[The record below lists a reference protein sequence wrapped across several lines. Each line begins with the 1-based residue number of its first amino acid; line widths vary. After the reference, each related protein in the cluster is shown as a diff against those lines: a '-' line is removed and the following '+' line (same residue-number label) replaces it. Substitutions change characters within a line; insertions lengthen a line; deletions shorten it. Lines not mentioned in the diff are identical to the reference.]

1 MKIANHLSRVLAATL
16 LGLGC
21 HTAALHAQNIMLH
34 LDAPQGID
42 AQTLAADIGTLKITF
57 SNSKDFFDTSLYA
70 ANTLDLGS
78 DYYNE
83 EGSSKDKYHKYYSRE
98 LTLNA
103 DDGNGNAWWGNT
115 NKIEF
120 KFDNLRRYVS
130 GRTDHPIYYR
140 IYSPHFSRIITGQ
153 IDPTDAEEVT
163 LHHTELV
170 QARRVT
176 FMPPVGR
183 DGNAVPAILAP
194 DLRIGTARYGF
205 SGASVNMHDL
215 TEPFAR
221 YAYKGDTLRY
231 LVAPNSDELALHADS
246 IVVTDTTTCVTT
258 DYRKAV
264 ECRFYI
270 TDSQGQLCPVTN
282 GELASVYYKPQP
294 GAKGKGNNH
303 GYGCYNLGGIFLNT
317 LTAPDGTHAAYVLP
331 GRHTFQLR
339 MPTVQTTDP
348 DFLMPY
354 NADLGYILGEV
365 TIPAST
371 EPVSLSIAQSKPLRV
386 TTTLADAAPYAD
398 HLQFSAH
405 TYVNPPYSWQENK
418 QMSVECK
425 EVSRQIKGNDLVVTT
440 LVEGSTTYLSLAL
453 NAQYGAQSDTIA
465 SVLSNQCSVYGLFG
479 TPRTELTQDDF
490 HFDGAKLPPF
500 SKLHP
505 VKFIVPCHLLQ
516 QGEKIYIHGQFGD
529 DWYSTRCSAFATHH
543 EGCAKS
549 LNPGTA
555 TPVPYDTL
563 TVILPEGNHEWYVC
577 KNFTPYDSANIH
589 TFTLANTDTL
599 TQTIYDREF
608 TMLRVSDFDSD
619 RIYVYTNNAPATH
632 LYKRYKVDG
641 SRHNQVHYAI
651 ERIPLHPGYN
661 DYTVSYRQIKIQKD
675 TLAGVDYGIETPRDY
690 YDDPQSPEYVPH
702 FNGYNAYNPD
712 SEWNNGLAA
721 YIKKTDTAT
730 LDSAIMVSSRNEVDL
745 VMGKDEGYRPYY
757 FVRIPPSTADTT
769 VTAYT
774 QPGVRT
780 KFTYKGESLRK
791 MKMAL
796 SRLDMFL
803 GTERTR
809 VVPGS
814 YFTRYSCLNLVPGH
828 YTMEGEFYNE
838 GSEEYFPF
846 AVTFTIEA
854 GHPTTIE
861 LCPDPTAVAAAPA
874 DSAPAKAAACYA
886 PDGRRIS
893 TPQSGLNIIK
903 MTDGSVRKVIV
914 K

>member
-1 MKIANHLSRVLAATL
+1 MKIANHLSRVLAAAL

-78 DYYNE
+78 DYYYE
-83 EGSSKDKYHKYYSRE
+83 GGSSKDKYHKYYSRE

-115 NKIEF
+115 NKFEF
-120 KFDNLRRYVS
+120 NFDNLRRRVS
-130 GRTDHPIYYR
+130 GRTGQPIYYR

-163 LHHTELV
+163 LHHTELT
-170 QARRVT
+170 QARRVA

-194 DLRIGTARYGF
+194 DLRIGTCNGF
-205 SGASVNMHDL
+205 RGYNPNMQDL

-231 LVAPNSDELALHADS
+231 LVVPNSSELALHADS

-331 GRHTFQLR
+331 GQQTFQLR

-371 EPVSLSIAQSKPLRV
+371 EPVNLSIAQSKPLRV

-440 LVEGSTTYLSLAL
+440 LVEGSTWPILVL
-453 NAQYGAQSDTIA
+453 NAQYGAQSDAIA

-516 QGEKIYIHGQFGD
+516 QGEKLYIDGQFGD

-589 TFTLANTDTL
+589 TFTLGATDTL

-608 TMLRVSDFDSD
+608 ALLRVNCLGTDS
-619 RIYVYTNNAPATH
+619 IYVYSNIPEYHRYRLSKLTKGR
-632 LYKRYKVDG
+632 LY
-641 SRHNQVHYAI
+641 YAD
-651 ERIPLHPGYN
+651 EEIPLNPGYN
-661 DYTVSYRQIKIQKD
+661 ERTITWREAKLQKD
-675 TLAGVDYGIETPRDY
+675 TLRGMSYWLEAPITYLDEDGSY
-690 YDDPQSPEYVPH
+690 YTSYTGFSRADNYLVLEKL
-702 FNGYNAYNPD
+702 
-712 SEWNNGLAA
+712 E
-721 YIKKTDTAT
+721 TAT
-730 LDSAIMVSSRNEVDL
+730 PDSAICISTGSKANLAVWSSGAYATARFITIN
-745 VMGKDEGYRPYY
+745 
-757 FVRIPPSTADTT
+757 PSEADTT
-769 VTAYT
+769 IAVYT
-774 QPGVRT
+774 QGYVRVN
-780 KFTYKGESLRK
+780 FSYKGGR
-791 MKMAL
+791 
-796 SRLDMFL
+796 
-803 GTERTR
+803 
-809 VVPGS
+809 VPGFERLNMC
-814 YFTRYSCLNLVPGH
+814 YGNEQTRIVPHSRFYYRSLMDLEPGH
-828 YTMEGEFYNE
+828 YTMSGIVAYEDDNTGEYVTT
-838 GSEEYFPF
+838 PF
-846 AVTFTIEA
+846 SIAFDIEA
-854 GHPTTIE
+854 NTPTTIE
-861 LCPDPTAVAAAPA
+861 LCPDPTAIAAATA
-874 DSAPAKAAACYA
+874 NSAPAKAAACYA

-893 TPQSGLNIIK
+893 TPQPGLNIIK
-903 MTDGSVRKVIV
+903 MTDGTVRKVIV

>member
-70 ANTLDLGS
+70 ANTLDFGS

-83 EGSSKDKYHKYYSRE
+83 GGSSKDKYHKYYSRE

-130 GRTDHPIYYR
+130 GRTDQPIYYR
-140 IYSPHFSRIITGQ
+140 IYSPHFNRIITGQ

-170 QARRVT
+170 QARRVA

-194 DLRIGTARYGF
+194 DLRIGTCNGF
-205 SGASVNMHDL
+205 RGYNPNMQDL

-221 YAYKGDTLRY
+221 YVYKGDTLRY
-231 LVAPNSDELALHADS
+231 LVAPDSPELALHADS
-246 IVVTDTTTCVTT
+246 IVVADTTTCVTT

-317 LTAPDGTHAAYVLP
+317 LTAPDGTHAAYALP
-331 GRHTFQLR
+331 GRQTFQLR

-405 TYVNPPYSWQENK
+405 TYVSPPYSWAENEK
-418 QMSVECK
+418 MTVLCK

-440 LVEGSTTYLSLAL
+440 LVEGSTYPYLAL

-465 SVLSNQCSVYGLFG
+465 SVLSKQCCLYSYPGD
-479 TPRTELTQDDF
+479 PRTEFSLTYNNFYDGDF
-490 HFDGAKLPPF
+490 NTLPAF
-500 SKLHP
+500 SQLHP
-505 VKFIVPCHLLQ
+505 VKFVVPCHQFQTGRMLNLF
-516 QGEKIYIHGQFGD
+516 GKYGQAD
-529 DWYSTRCSAFATHH
+529 RVAELAEHH
-543 EGCAKS
+543 DGCAKQLHYAS
-549 LNPGTA
+549 ADPI
-555 TPVPYDTL
+555 PYDTI
-563 TVILPEGNHEWYVC
+563 TIMLPEG
-577 KNFTPYDSANIH
+577 KYDWVMQKDADEANDAPH
-589 TFTLANTDTL
+589 HSFTLGATDTL
-599 TQTIYDREF
+599 VQRLQPTDF
-608 TMLRVSDFDSD
+608 ALLRVNCLGVDS
-619 RIYVYTNNAPATH
+619 IYVYN
-632 LYKRYKVDG
+632 KVPEYQWYSLSKLTKG
-641 SRHNQVHYAI
+641 RMYYVREA
-651 ERIPLHPGYN
+651 IPLSPGYN
-661 DYTVSYRQIKIQKD
+661 ERTITWREAKLQKD
-675 TLAGVDYGIETPRDY
+675 TLYSLSYWLE
-690 YDDPQSPEYVPH
+690 DPVIWLDEDFSFYTSYTIFSRP
-702 FNGYNAYNPD
+702 
-712 SEWNNGLAA
+712 NNYLRLE
-721 YIKKTDTAT
+721 KLETAT
-730 LDSAIMVSSRNEVDL
+730 PDSAICISTGSKANLAVWSGGTFAPARFFTIS
-745 VMGKDEGYRPYY
+745 
-757 FVRIPPSTADTT
+757 PSEADTT
-769 VTAYT
+769 VTVYT
-774 QPGVRT
+774 QKTVRVN
-780 KFTYKGESLRK
+780 FSYKGGR
-791 MKMAL
+791 
-796 SRLDMFL
+796 
-803 GTERTR
+803 
-809 VVPGS
+809 VPG
-814 YFTRYSCLNLVPGH
+814 FERLNMCYGNEQTHIVPNSNFYRRSRMDLEPGH
-828 YTMEGEFYNE
+828 YTMSGVVAYEDDATGEYVTT
-838 GSEEYFPF
+838 PF
-846 AVTFTIEA
+846 SIAFDIEA
-854 GHPTTIE
+854 NTPTTIE
-861 LCPDPTAVAAAPA
+861 LCPDPTAIAAATA

-893 TPQSGLNIIK
+893 TPQPGLNIIK

>member
-1 MKIANHLSRVLAATL
+1 MKIANHLSRVLAAAL

-42 AQTLAADIGTLKITF
+42 AQALAADIGTLKITF

-70 ANTLDLGS
+70 ANTLDLR
-78 DYYNE
+78 DNYYYYDR
-83 EGSSKDKYHKYYSRE
+83 KDNYHKYYSRE

-103 DDGNGNAWWGNT
+103 DDGSGNAWWGNQ
-115 NKIEF
+115 NKTWL
-120 KFDNLRRYVS
+120 KFETVRRQVS
-130 GRTDHPIYYR
+130 VRVGDPIYYR

-194 DLRIGTARYGF
+194 DLRIGTCNGF
-205 SGASVNMHDL
+205 RGYNPNMQDL

-231 LVAPNSDELALHADS
+231 LVVPNSSELALHADS
-246 IVVTDTTTCVTT
+246 IVVAGTTTCVTT

-270 TDSQGQLCPVTN
+270 TNSQGQLCPVTN
-282 GELASVYYKPQP
+282 GQLASVYYKPQP

-331 GRHTFQLR
+331 GQQTFQLR

-516 QGEKIYIHGQFGD
+516 QGEKLYIHGQFGD

-589 TFTLANTDTL
+589 TFTLGATDTL

-608 TMLRVSDFDSD
+608 ALLRVNCLGTDS
-619 RIYVYTNNAPATH
+619 IYVYNNVLEYHRYRLSKFTKGR
-632 LYKRYKVDG
+632 LY
-641 SRHNQVHYAI
+641 YAD
-651 ERIPLHPGYN
+651 EEIPLSPGYN
-661 DYTVSYRQIKIQKD
+661 ERIITWREAKLQKD
-675 TLAGVDYGIETPRDY
+675 TLYSLSYWLEAPITYVDEDGSY
-690 YDDPQSPEYVPH
+690 YTSYH
-702 FNGYNAYNPD
+702 YFSRPD
-712 SEWNNGLAA
+712 NYFWLEKLE
-721 YIKKTDTAT
+721 TAT
-730 LDSAIMVSSRNEVDL
+730 PDSAICISTGSKANLAVCTGRMFDPARFFTIS
-745 VMGKDEGYRPYY
+745 
-757 FVRIPPSTADTT
+757 PSEADTT
-769 VTAYT
+769 VTVYT
-774 QPGVRT
+774 QKTVRVN
-780 KFTYKGESLRK
+780 FSYKGGR
-791 MKMAL
+791 
-796 SRLDMFL
+796 
-803 GTERTR
+803 
-809 VVPGS
+809 VPG
-814 YFTRYSCLNLVPGH
+814 FERLNMCYGNEQTHIVPNPNFYRRSRMDLEPGH
-828 YTMEGEFYNE
+828 YTMSGVVSYEDDATGEYVLT
-838 GSEEYFPF
+838 PF
-846 AVTFTIEA
+846 SITFDIEA
-854 GHPTTIE
+854 NTPTTIE

-874 DSAPAKAAACYA
+874 NSAPAKAAACYA

-893 TPQSGLNIIK
+893 TPQPGLNIIK
-903 MTDGSVRKVIV
+903 MTDGTVRKVIV

>member
-16 LGLGC
+16 FGLGC

-83 EGSSKDKYHKYYSRE
+83 GGSSKDKYHKYYSRE

-130 GRTDHPIYYR
+130 VGTGQPIYYR

-170 QARRVT
+170 QARRVA

-194 DLRIGTARYGF
+194 DLRTGACRNSS
-205 SGASVNMHDL
+205 SGRVNMQDL

-231 LVAPNSDELALHADS
+231 LVVPNSSELALHADS
-246 IVVTDTTTCVTT
+246 IVVADTTTCVTT

-282 GELASVYYKPQP
+282 GQLASVYYKPQP

-331 GRHTFQLR
+331 GQQTFQLR

-516 QGEKIYIHGQFGD
+516 QGEKLYIHGQFGD

-589 TFTLANTDTL
+589 TFTLGATDTL

-608 TMLRVSDFDSD
+608 ALLRVNCLGTDS
-619 RIYVYTNNAPATH
+619 IYVYNNVLEYHRYRLSKFTKGR
-632 LYKRYKVDG
+632 LY
-641 SRHNQVHYAI
+641 YAD
-651 ERIPLHPGYN
+651 EEIPLSPGYN
-661 DYTVSYRQIKIQKD
+661 ERIITWREAKLQKD
-675 TLAGVDYGIETPRDY
+675 TLYSLSYWLEAPITYVDEDGSY
-690 YDDPQSPEYVPH
+690 YTSYH
-702 FNGYNAYNPD
+702 YFSRPD
-712 SEWNNGLAA
+712 NYFWLEKLE
-721 YIKKTDTAT
+721 TAT
-730 LDSAIMVSSRNEVDL
+730 PDSAICISTGSKANLAVCTGRMFDPARFFTIS
-745 VMGKDEGYRPYY
+745 
-757 FVRIPPSTADTT
+757 PSEADTT
-769 VTAYT
+769 VTVYAQKT
-774 QPGVRT
+774 VRVN
-780 KFTYKGESLRK
+780 FSYKGGR
-791 MKMAL
+791 
-796 SRLDMFL
+796 
-803 GTERTR
+803 
-809 VVPGS
+809 VPG
-814 YFTRYSCLNLVPGH
+814 FERLNMCYGNEQTHIVPNSNFYRRSRMDLEPGH
-828 YTMEGEFYNE
+828 YTMSGVVAYEDDNTGEYVCT
-838 GSEEYFPF
+838 PF
-846 AVTFTIEA
+846 SIAFDIEA
-854 GHPTTIE
+854 NTPTTIE
-861 LCPDPTAVAAAPA
+861 LCPDLTAVAAAPA
-874 DSAPAKAAACYA
+874 NSAPAKAAACYA

-893 TPQSGLNIIK
+893 TPQPGLNIIK
-903 MTDGSVRKVIV
+903 MTDGTVRKVIV

>member
-70 ANTLDLGS
+70 ANTLDFGS

-83 EGSSKDKYHKYYSRE
+83 GGSSKDKYHKYYSRE

-130 GRTDHPIYYR
+130 GRTDQPIYYR

-163 LHHTELV
+163 LHHTELT
-170 QARRVT
+170 QARRVA
-176 FMPPVGR
+176 FMPPAGR

-194 DLRIGTARYGF
+194 DLRIGTCNGF
-205 SGASVNMHDL
+205 RGYNPNMQDL

-221 YAYKGDTLRY
+221 YVYKGDTLRY
-231 LVAPNSDELALHADS
+231 LVAPDSPELALHADS

-282 GELASVYYKPQP
+282 GQLASVYYKPQP

-331 GRHTFQLR
+331 GRQTFQLR

-398 HLQFSAH
+398 HLQFSAY

-440 LVEGSTTYLSLAL
+440 LVEGSTYPYLAL

-465 SVLSNQCSVYGLFG
+465 SVLSKQCCLYSYPGD
-479 TPRTELTQDDF
+479 PRTEFSLTYKNF
-490 HFDGAKLPPF
+490 YDGNFNTLPAF
-500 SKLHP
+500 SQLHP
-505 VKFIVPCHLLQ
+505 VKFVVPCHQFQTGRMLNLF
-516 QGEKIYIHGQFGD
+516 GKYGQAD
-529 DWYSTRCSAFATHH
+529 RVAELAEHH
-543 EGCAKS
+543 DGCAKQLHYAS
-549 LNPGTA
+549 ADPIPYDTITIMLPEGKYDWVMQKDADEANDAPHHSFTLGATDTLVQRLQPTDFALLRVNCLGTDSIYVYNNVLEYHRYRLSKLTKGRMYYADEAIPLNPG
-555 TPVPYDTL
+555 YN
-563 TVILPEGNHEWYVC
+563 ER
-577 KNFTPYDSANIH
+577 
-589 TFTLANTDTL
+589 
-599 TQTIYDREF
+599 TITWREAK
-608 TMLRVSDFDSD
+608 L
-619 RIYVYTNNAPATH
+619 
-632 LYKRYKVDG
+632 
-641 SRHNQVHYAI
+641 
-651 ERIPLHPGYN
+651 
-661 DYTVSYRQIKIQKD
+661 QKD
-675 TLAGVDYGIETPRDY
+675 TLYSLSYWLEAPVIWVDEDGSY
-690 YDDPQSPEYVPH
+690 YTSYASFSRP
-702 FNGYNAYNPD
+702 
-712 SEWNNGLAA
+712 NNYLMLE
-721 YIKKTDTAT
+721 KLQTAT
-730 LDSAIMVSSRNEVDL
+730 PDSAICISTGSKANLAVWPIRTFDPARFITIN
-745 VMGKDEGYRPYY
+745 
-757 FVRIPPSTADTT
+757 PSEADTT
-769 VTAYT
+769 VTVYT
-774 QPGVRT
+774 QKTVRVN
-780 KFTYKGESLRK
+780 FSYKGGR
-791 MKMAL
+791 
-796 SRLDMFL
+796 
-803 GTERTR
+803 
-809 VVPGS
+809 VPG
-814 YFTRYSCLNLVPGH
+814 FERLNMCYGNEQTHIVPNSNFYRRSRMDLEPGH
-828 YTMEGEFYNE
+828 YTMSGIVAYEDDNTGEYVCT
-838 GSEEYFPF
+838 PF
-846 AVTFTIEA
+846 SIAFDIEA
-854 GHPTTIE
+854 NTPTTIE
-861 LCPDPTAVAAAPA
+861 LCPDPTAIAAAPA

-893 TPQSGLNIIK
+893 TPQPGLNIIK
-903 MTDGSVRKVIV
+903 MTDGTVRKVIV

>member
-1 MKIANHLSRVLAATL
+1 MKLTNHLRRVLAAAL

-78 DYYNE
+78 NYYYDRN
-83 EGSSKDKYHKYYSRE
+83 SSKDKYHKYYSRE
-98 LTLNA
+98 LTLNV
-103 DDGNGNAWWGNT
+103 DDGNGNAWWGNQ
-115 NKIEF
+115 NKAWLSLKEVRF
-120 KFDNLRRYVS
+120 LVS
-130 GRTDHPIYYR
+130 GRTGQPIYYR
-140 IYSPHFSRIITGQ
+140 IYSPHFNRIITGQ

-231 LVAPNSDELALHADS
+231 LVAPNSSELALHADS

-264 ECRFYI
+264 ECHFYI

-282 GELASVYYKPQP
+282 GQLASVYYKLQP
-294 GAKGKGNNH
+294 GFKSDTGFR
-303 GYGCYNLGGIFLNT
+303 GYGDYNFGGNIFEP
-317 LTAPDGTHAAYVLP
+317 TAPDGTHAAYALP
-331 GRHTFQLR
+331 GRQTFQLR

-348 DFLMPY
+348 EFLMPY
-354 NADLGYILGEV
+354 NADGGYILGEV

-371 EPVSLSIAQSKPLRV
+371 EPVSLSIAKSKPLRV

-405 TYVNPPYSWQENK
+405 TYVNPPYSWAENER
-418 QMSVECK
+418 MSVECK
-425 EVSRQIKGNDLVVTT
+425 EVSRQVKGNDLVVTT

-516 QGEKIYIHGQFGD
+516 QGEKLYIHGQFGD

-549 LNPGTA
+549 LKLGTA
-555 TPVPYDTL
+555 TPMPYDTL

-577 KNFTPYDSANIH
+577 KEKEGTRPDSAYLH

-608 TMLRVSDFDSD
+608 ALLRVSCLGADS
-619 RIYVYTNNAPATH
+619 IYVYNKVPAWHRYRLSKLTKGR
-632 LYKRYKVDG
+632 LY
-641 SRHNQVHYAI
+641 YAD
-651 ERIPLHPGYN
+651 EEIPLSPGYN
-661 DYTVSYRQIKIQKD
+661 ERTITWREAKLQKD
-675 TLAGVDYGIETPRDY
+675 TLYGLSYWLEAPITYVDEDGSY
-690 YDDPQSPEYVPH
+690 YMSYH
-702 FNGYNAYNPD
+702 YFSRPD
-712 SEWNNGLAA
+712 NYFWLEKLE
-721 YIKKTDTAT
+721 TAT
-730 LDSAIMVSSRNEVDL
+730 PDSAICISTGSKANLAVCTGRMFDPARFFTIN
-745 VMGKDEGYRPYY
+745 
-757 FVRIPPSTADTT
+757 PSEADTT
-769 VTAYT
+769 VTVYT
-774 QPGVRT
+774 QKTVRVNFGC
-780 KFTYKGESLRK
+780 KN
-791 MKMAL
+791 
-796 SRLDMFL
+796 RLVQAF
-803 GTERTR
+803 ERLNMCYGNEQTHI
-809 VVPGS
+809 VPNS
-814 YFTRYSCLNLVPGH
+814 NFYRRNRMDLEPGH
-828 YTMEGEFYNE
+828 YTMSGVVAYEDDATGEYVFT
-838 GSEEYFPF
+838 PF
-846 AVTFTIEA
+846 SIAFDIEA
-854 GHPTTIE
+854 GHSAFIE

-874 DSAPAKAAACYA
+874 NSAPAKAAACYA

-893 TPQSGLNIIK
+893 TPQPGLNIIK
-903 MTDGSVRKVIV
+903 MTDGTVRKVIV

>member
-1 MKIANHLSRVLAATL
+1 MKITNHLSRVLAAAL
-16 LGLGC
+16 FGLGC
-21 HTAALHAQNIMLH
+21 HTAALHAQNIMLR

-57 SNSKDFFDTSLYA
+57 SNSSDFFDTSLYA
-70 ANTLDLGS
+70 ANTLDFGS
-78 DYYNE
+78 DYYND
-83 EGSSKDKYHKYYSRE
+83 GNSSTDRVHKYYSRE

-103 DDGNGNAWWGNT
+103 DDGSGSAWWGNQ
-115 NKIEF
+115 NKAWLSLKEV
-120 KFDNLRRYVS
+120 RRRVS
-130 GRTDHPIYYR
+130 GRTGQPIYYR

-153 IDPTDAEEVT
+153 IDPTDAEDVT
-163 LHHTELV
+163 LHHTELT
-170 QARRVT
+170 QARRVA

-194 DLRIGTARYGF
+194 DLRTGTCNGF
-205 SGASVNMHDL
+205 RAYDPNMQDL

-221 YAYKGDTLRY
+221 YANKGDTLRY
-231 LVAPNSDELALHADS
+231 LVAPDSPELALHADS
-246 IVVTDTTTCVTT
+246 IVVADTTTCVTT

-294 GAKGKGNNH
+294 GAKGKGNYH
-303 GYGCYNLGGIFLNT
+303 GYGCYNLGGICLNT
-317 LTAPDGTHAAYVLP
+317 LTAPDGTHAAYALP
-331 GRHTFQLR
+331 GRQTFQLR
-339 MPTVQTTDP
+339 LPTVQTTDP

-418 QMSVECK
+418 QMYVACK

-440 LVEGSTTYLSLAL
+440 LVEGSTWPYLAL

-465 SVLSNQCSVYGLFG
+465 SVLSNQCSVYSYPGD
-479 TPRTELTQDDF
+479 PRTEFSLTQDNF

-516 QGEKIYIHGQFGD
+516 QGEKLYIHGQFGD
-529 DWYSTRCSAFATHH
+529 DWYSTRCSTFATHH

-549 LNPGTA
+549 LQPGTA
-555 TPVPYDTL
+555 TPVPHDTL
-563 TVILPEGNHEWYVC
+563 TVILPEGNHEWYVS
-577 KNFTPYDSANIH
+577 KEGAVGDSANIH
-589 TFTLANTDTL
+589 TFTLGATDTL

-608 TMLRVSDFDSD
+608 ALLRVSCLGVDS
-619 RIYVYTNNAPATH
+619 IYVYNNVPKYHRYRLSKLTKGRLYYADEEIH
-632 LYKRYKVDG
+632 L
-641 SRHNQVHYAI
+641 S
-651 ERIPLHPGYN
+651 PGYN
-661 DYTVSYRQIKIQKD
+661 ERTITWREAKLQKD
-675 TLAGVDYGIETPRDY
+675 TLRGMSYWLEAPITYLDEDGSY
-690 YDDPQSPEYVPH
+690 YTSYTGFSRP
-702 FNGYNAYNPD
+702 
-712 SEWNNGLAA
+712 NNYLVLE
-721 YIKKTDTAT
+721 KLETAT
-730 LDSAIMVSSRNEVDL
+730 PDSAICISTGSKANLAVWSSGAYATARFITIN
-745 VMGKDEGYRPYY
+745 
-757 FVRIPPSTADTT
+757 PSEADTT
-769 VTAYT
+769 IAVYT
-774 QPGVRT
+774 QGYVRVN
-780 KFTYKGESLRK
+780 FSYKGGR
-791 MKMAL
+791 
-796 SRLDMFL
+796 
-803 GTERTR
+803 
-809 VVPGS
+809 VPGFERLNMC
-814 YFTRYSCLNLVPGH
+814 YGNEQTRIVPHSRFYYRSLMDLEPGH
-828 YTMEGEFYNE
+828 YTMSGIVAYEDDATGEYVLT
-838 GSEEYFPF
+838 PF
-846 AVTFTIEA
+846 SIAFDVEA
-854 GHPTTIE
+854 GGIRTIE
-861 LCPDPTAVAAAPA
+861 LCPDPTAIAATTA

-893 TPQSGLNIIK
+893 TPQPGLNIIK

>member
-16 LGLGC
+16 FGLGC

-83 EGSSKDKYHKYYSRE
+83 GGSSKDKYHKYYSRE

-130 GRTDHPIYYR
+130 GRTDQPIYYR

-170 QARRVT
+170 QARRVA
-176 FMPPVGR
+176 FMPPVDR

-194 DLRIGTARYGF
+194 DLRIGTCNGF
-205 SGASVNMHDL
+205 RGYNPNMQDL

-231 LVAPNSDELALHADS
+231 LVVPNSSELALHADS
-246 IVVTDTTTCVTT
+246 IVVADTTTCVTT

-282 GELASVYYKPQP
+282 GQLASVYYKPQP

-331 GRHTFQLR
+331 GQQTFQLR

-398 HLQFSAH
+398 HLQFSAY

-440 LVEGSTTYLSLAL
+440 LVEGSTYPYLAL

-465 SVLSNQCSVYGLFG
+465 SVLSTYCSLYSDPFD
-479 TPRTELTQDDF
+479 PRTEFSLTLKNF
-490 HFDGAKLPPF
+490 HLPPF

-516 QGEKIYIHGQFGD
+516 QGEKLYIHGQLSVAE
-529 DWYSTRCSAFATHH
+529 DWRCSTFATHH

-549 LNPGTA
+549 LNPGTT
-555 TPVPYDTL
+555 TPVPHDTL

-577 KNFTPYDSANIH
+577 KEGAKFDSANIH
-589 TFTLANTDTL
+589 TFTLGITDTL

-608 TMLRVSDFDSD
+608 ALLRVNDFDSD
-619 RIYVYTNNAPATH
+619 SIYVYTNNIPATK
-632 LYKRYKVDG
+632 LYKRYIVDG
-641 SRHNQVHYAI
+641 SRHNQVHYAL
-651 ERIPLHPGYN
+651 EEIPLHPGYN

-675 TLAGVDYGIETPRDY
+675 TLARVNYGVETPVY
-690 YDDPQSPEYVPH
+690 YDDPH
-702 FNGYNAYNPD
+702 YNNYTAYR
-712 SEWNNGLAA
+712 
-721 YIKKTDTAT
+721 KTGSVYNIRKDEIAT
-730 LDSAIMVSSRNEVDL
+730 LDSAIMVSSRSEVDL
-745 VMGKDEGYRPYY
+745 VTFMSVTSGSIWIPRY
-757 FVRIPPSTADTT
+757 FAHIAPSAADTT

-774 QPGVRT
+774 HPVVPT
-780 KFTYKGESLRK
+780 EFTYKGSLPGEIGK
-791 MKMAL
+791 L
-796 SRLDMFL
+796 SKLDMFL
-803 GTERTR
+803 GPERMR
-809 VVPGS
+809 VVPFRHFSG
-814 YFTRYSCLNLVPGH
+814 RLDLVPGH

-838 GSEEYFPF
+838 DSEAYFPF

-854 GHPTTIE
+854 NKPTTIE
-861 LCPDPTAVAAAPA
+861 LCPDPTAIAAATA

-893 TPQSGLNIIK
+893 TPQPGLNIIK

>member
-16 LGLGC
+16 FGLGC

-42 AQTLAADIGTLKITF
+42 AQTLAADIGTLQITF

-78 DYYNE
+78 NYYYDRN
-83 EGSSKDKYHKYYSRE
+83 SSKDKYHKYYSRE

-103 DDGNGNAWWGNT
+103 DDGNGNAWWGNQ
-115 NKIEF
+115 NKAWLSLKEVRF
-120 KFDNLRRYVS
+120 LVS
-130 GRTDHPIYYR
+130 GRTGQPIYYR

-163 LHHTELV
+163 LHHTELA
-170 QARRVT
+170 QARRVA

-231 LVAPNSDELALHADS
+231 LVAPNSSELALHADS

-282 GELASVYYKPQP
+282 GQLASVYYKLQP
-294 GAKGKGNNH
+294 GFKSDTGFR
-303 GYGCYNLGGIFLNT
+303 GYGDYNFGGNIFEP
-317 LTAPDGTHAAYVLP
+317 TAPDGTHAAYALP
-331 GRHTFQLR
+331 GRQTFQLR

-440 LVEGSTTYLSLAL
+440 LVEGSTYPYLAL

-465 SVLSNQCSVYGLFG
+465 SVLSKQCCLYSYPGD
-479 TPRTELTQDDF
+479 PRTEFSLT
-490 HFDGAKLPPF
+490 
-500 SKLHP
+500 
-505 VKFIVPCHLLQ
+505 
-516 QGEKIYIHGQFGD
+516 Y
-529 DWYSTRCSAFATHH
+529 
-543 EGCAKS
+543 
-549 LNPGTA
+549 N
-555 TPVPYDTL
+555 
-563 TVILPEGNHEWYVC
+563 
-577 KNFTPYDSANIH
+577 NF
-589 TFTLANTDTL
+589 
-599 TQTIYDREF
+599 
-608 TMLRVSDFDSD
+608 
-619 RIYVYTNNAPATH
+619 
-632 LYKRYKVDG
+632 
-641 SRHNQVHYAI
+641 
-651 ERIPLHPGYN
+651 
-661 DYTVSYRQIKIQKD
+661 
-675 TLAGVDYGIETPRDY
+675 
-690 YDDPQSPEYVPH
+690 
-702 FNGYNAYNPD
+702 
-712 SEWNNGLAA
+712 
-721 YIKKTDTAT
+721 
-730 LDSAIMVSSRNEVDL
+730 
-745 VMGKDEGYRPYY
+745 
-757 FVRIPPSTADTT
+757 
-769 VTAYT
+769 
-774 QPGVRT
+774 
-780 KFTYKGESLRK
+780 
-791 MKMAL
+791 
-796 SRLDMFL
+796 
-803 GTERTR
+803 
-809 VVPGS
+809 
-814 YFTRYSCLNLVPGH
+814 
-828 YTMEGEFYNE
+828 
-838 GSEEYFPF
+838 
-846 AVTFTIEA
+846 
-854 GHPTTIE
+854 
-861 LCPDPTAVAAAPA
+861 
-874 DSAPAKAAACYA
+874 
-886 PDGRRIS
+886 
-893 TPQSGLNIIK
+893 
-903 MTDGSVRKVIV
+903 
-914 K
+914 

>member
-1 MKIANHLSRVLAATL
+1 MKIANHLSRVLAAAL

-70 ANTLDLGS
+70 ANTLDLR
-78 DYYNE
+78 DNYYYYDR
-83 EGSSKDKYHKYYSRE
+83 KDNYHKYYSRE
-98 LTLNA
+98 FTLNA
-103 DDGNGNAWWGNT
+103 DDGSGNAWWGNQ
-115 NKIEF
+115 NKTWL
-120 KFDNLRRYVS
+120 KFETVRRQVS
-130 GRTDHPIYYR
+130 GRAGQPIYYR
-140 IYSPHFSRIITGQ
+140 IYSPHFNRIITGQ

-194 DLRIGTARYGF
+194 DLRTGAYFNGTTTR
-205 SGASVNMHDL
+205 VNMHDL

-231 LVAPNSDELALHADS
+231 LVAPNSNELALHADS

-282 GELASVYYKPQP
+282 GQLASVYYKLQP
-294 GAKGKGNNH
+294 GAKRGR
-303 GYGCYNLGGIFLNT
+303 GYCGYNFGSNIFEP
-317 LTAPDGTHAAYVLP
+317 TAPDGTHAAYALP
-331 GRHTFQLR
+331 GRQTFQLR

-354 NADLGYILGEV
+354 NADGGYILGEV

-371 EPVSLSIAQSKPLRV
+371 EPVSLSIAKSKPLRV

-405 TYVNPPYSWQENK
+405 TYVNPPYSWAENK
-418 QMSVECK
+418 KMTVLCK

-440 LVEGSTTYLSLAL
+440 LVEGSTWPILAL

-465 SVLSNQCSVYGLFG
+465 SVLSTYCSLYSDPFD
-479 TPRTELTQDDF
+479 PRTEFSLTLKNF
-490 HFDGAKLPPF
+490 HLPPF

-516 QGEKIYIHGQFGD
+516 QGEELYIHGQLSGAE
-529 DWYSTRCSAFATHH
+529 DWRCSTFATHH
-543 EGCAKS
+543 AGCAKS
-549 LNPGTA
+549 LNPGTT

-563 TVILPEGNHEWYVC
+563 TVILPEGNHEWCVG
-577 KNFTPYDSANIH
+577 KKGEKLDSAHLH
-589 TFTLANTDTL
+589 TFTLGATDTL

-608 TMLRVSDFDSD
+608 ALLRVNCLGVDS
-619 RIYVYTNNAPATH
+619 IYVYNNVPKYHRYRQSKLTKGR
-632 LYKRYKVDG
+632 LY
-641 SRHNQVHYAI
+641 YAD
-651 ERIPLHPGYN
+651 EEIPLSPGYN
-661 DYTVSYRQIKIQKD
+661 ERTITWREAKLQKD
-675 TLAGVDYGIETPRDY
+675 TLRGMSYWLEAPITYLDEDGSY
-690 YDDPQSPEYVPH
+690 YTSYTGFSRP
-702 FNGYNAYNPD
+702 
-712 SEWNNGLAA
+712 NNYLVLE
-721 YIKKTDTAT
+721 KLETAT
-730 LDSAIMVSSRNEVDL
+730 PDSAICISTGSKANLAVWSSGAYATARFITIN
-745 VMGKDEGYRPYY
+745 
-757 FVRIPPSTADTT
+757 PSEADTT
-769 VTAYT
+769 IAVYT
-774 QPGVRT
+774 QGYVRVN
-780 KFTYKGESLRK
+780 FSYKGGR
-791 MKMAL
+791 
-796 SRLDMFL
+796 
-803 GTERTR
+803 
-809 VVPGS
+809 VPGFERLNMC
-814 YFTRYSCLNLVPGH
+814 YGNEQTRIVPHSRFYYRSLMDLEPGH
-828 YTMEGEFYNE
+828 YTMSGIVAYEDDATGEYVLT
-838 GSEEYFPF
+838 PF
-846 AVTFTIEA
+846 SIAFDVEA
-854 GHPTTIE
+854 NHPTTIE
-861 LCPDPTAVAAAPA
+861 LCPDPTAIAAAPA
-874 DSAPAKAAACYA
+874 NSAPAKAAACYA

-893 TPQSGLNIIK
+893 TPQPGLNIIK
-903 MTDGSVRKVIV
+903 MTDGTVRKVIV

>member
-70 ANTLDLGS
+70 ANTLDFGS

-83 EGSSKDKYHKYYSRE
+83 GGSSKDKYHKYYSRE

-130 GRTDHPIYYR
+130 GRTDQPIYYR
-140 IYSPHFSRIITGQ
+140 IYSPHFNRIITGQ

-170 QARRVT
+170 QARRVA

-194 DLRIGTARYGF
+194 DLRIGTCNGF
-205 SGASVNMHDL
+205 RGYNPNMQDL

-231 LVAPNSDELALHADS
+231 LVVPNSSELALHADS
-246 IVVTDTTTCVTT
+246 IVVADTTTCVTT

-331 GRHTFQLR
+331 GRQTFQLR

-405 TYVNPPYSWQENK
+405 TYVNPPYSWAENK
-418 QMSVECK
+418 KMTVLCK

-516 QGEKIYIHGQFGD
+516 QGEKLYIHGQFGD

-589 TFTLANTDTL
+589 TFTLGATDTL

-608 TMLRVSDFDSD
+608 ALLRVNCLGTDS
-619 RIYVYTNNAPATH
+619 IYVYNNVLEYHRYRLSKFTKGR
-632 LYKRYKVDG
+632 LY
-641 SRHNQVHYAI
+641 YAD
-651 ERIPLHPGYN
+651 EEIPLSPGYN
-661 DYTVSYRQIKIQKD
+661 ERIITWREAKLQKD
-675 TLAGVDYGIETPRDY
+675 TLYSLSYWLEAPITYVDEDGSY
-690 YDDPQSPEYVPH
+690 YTSYH
-702 FNGYNAYNPD
+702 YFSRPD
-712 SEWNNGLAA
+712 NYFWLEKLE
-721 YIKKTDTAT
+721 TAT
-730 LDSAIMVSSRNEVDL
+730 PDSAICISTGSKANLAVCTGRMFDPARFFTIS
-745 VMGKDEGYRPYY
+745 
-757 FVRIPPSTADTT
+757 PSEADTT
-769 VTAYT
+769 VTVYT
-774 QPGVRT
+774 QKTVRVN
-780 KFTYKGESLRK
+780 FSYKGGR
-791 MKMAL
+791 
-796 SRLDMFL
+796 
-803 GTERTR
+803 
-809 VVPGS
+809 VPG
-814 YFTRYSCLNLVPGH
+814 FERLNMCYGNEQTHIVPNSNFYRRSRMDLEPGH
-828 YTMEGEFYNE
+828 YTMSGVVAYEDDATGEYVLT
-838 GSEEYFPF
+838 PF
-846 AVTFTIEA
+846 SIAFDIEA
-854 GHPTTIE
+854 NTPTTIE
-861 LCPDPTAVAAAPA
+861 LCPDPTAIAAATA

-886 PDGRRIS
+886 PDGRRIN
-893 TPQSGLNIIK
+893 TPQPGLNIIK
-903 MTDGSVRKVIV
+903 MTDGTVRKVIV

>member
-16 LGLGC
+16 FGLGC

-42 AQTLAADIGTLKITF
+42 AQTLAADIGTLQITF

-78 DYYNE
+78 NYYYDRN
-83 EGSSKDKYHKYYSRE
+83 SSKDKYHKYYSRE

-103 DDGNGNAWWGNT
+103 DDGNGNAWWGNQ
-115 NKIEF
+115 NKAWLSLKEVRF
-120 KFDNLRRYVS
+120 LVS
-130 GRTDHPIYYR
+130 GRTGQPIYYR

-163 LHHTELV
+163 LHHTELA
-170 QARRVT
+170 QARRVA

-231 LVAPNSDELALHADS
+231 LVAPNSSELALHADS

-282 GELASVYYKPQP
+282 GQLASVYYKLQP
-294 GAKGKGNNH
+294 GFKSDTGFR
-303 GYGCYNLGGIFLNT
+303 GYGDYNFGGNIFEP
-317 LTAPDGTHAAYVLP
+317 TAPDGTHAAYALP
-331 GRHTFQLR
+331 GRQTFQLR

-354 NADLGYILGEV
+354 NAALGYILGEV

-440 LVEGSTTYLSLAL
+440 LVEGSTYPYLAL

-465 SVLSNQCSVYGLFG
+465 SVLSKQCCLYSYPGD
-479 TPRTELTQDDF
+479 PRTEFSLTYNNF
-490 HFDGAKLPPF
+490 YDGNFNTLPAF
-500 SKLHP
+500 SQLHP
-505 VKFIVPCHLLQ
+505 VKFIVPCHQFQTGRMLNLFGTYN
-516 QGEKIYIHGQFGD
+516 QGYISD
-529 DWYSTRCSAFATHH
+529 LPSHH
-543 EGCAKS
+543 DGCAKQLHYAS
-549 LNPGTA
+549 ADPI
-555 TPVPYDTL
+555 PYDTI
-563 TVILPEGNHEWYVC
+563 TIILPEG
-577 KNFTPYDSANIH
+577 KYDWVMQKDIDEFNNAPH
-589 TFTLANTDTL
+589 HGFTLGAIDTL
-599 TQTIYDREF
+599 VQRLQPTDF
-608 TMLRVSDFDSD
+608 ALLRVNCLGVDS
-619 RIYVYTNNAPATH
+619 IYVYNNVPKYQWYSLSKLTKGRM
-632 LYKRYKVDG
+632 Y
-641 SRHNQVHYAI
+641 YAD
-651 ERIPLHPGYN
+651 EAIPLKPGYN
-661 DYTVSYRQIKIQKD
+661 ERTITWREAKLQKD
-675 TLAGVDYGIETPRDY
+675 TLYSLSYWLEAPVIWVDEDGSY
-690 YDDPQSPEYVPH
+690 YTSYASFSRP
-702 FNGYNAYNPD
+702 
-712 SEWNNGLAA
+712 NNNLWLE
-721 YIKKTDTAT
+721 KLETAT
-730 LDSAIMVSSRNEVDL
+730 PDSAICISTGSKANLAVWPIRTFDPARFITIN
-745 VMGKDEGYRPYY
+745 
-757 FVRIPPSTADTT
+757 PSEADTT
-769 VTAYT
+769 VTVYT
-774 QPGVRT
+774 QKTVRVN
-780 KFTYKGESLRK
+780 FSYKGGR
-791 MKMAL
+791 
-796 SRLDMFL
+796 
-803 GTERTR
+803 
-809 VVPGS
+809 VPG
-814 YFTRYSCLNLVPGH
+814 FERLNMCYGNEQTHIVPNSNFYRRNRMDLEPGH
-828 YTMEGEFYNE
+828 YTMSGIVAYEDDNTGEYVTT
-838 GSEEYFPF
+838 PF
-846 AVTFTIEA
+846 SIAFDIEA
-854 GHPTTIE
+854 NTPTTIE
-861 LCPDPTAVAAAPA
+861 LCPDLTAIAAAPA

-893 TPQSGLNIIK
+893 TPQPGLNIIK
-903 MTDGSVRKVIV
+903 MTDGTVRKVIV

>member
-1 MKIANHLSRVLAATL
+1 MKITNHLRRVLAATL
-16 LGLGC
+16 FGLGC

-57 SNSKDFFDTSLYA
+57 SNSSDFFDTSLYA
-70 ANTLDLGS
+70 ANTLDFGS
-78 DYYNE
+78 DYYND
-83 EGSSKDKYHKYYSRE
+83 GNSSTDRVHKYYSRE

-103 DDGNGNAWWGNT
+103 DDGSGNAWWGNQ
-115 NKIEF
+115 NKFEF
-120 KFDNLRRYVS
+120 NFDNLRRRVS
-130 GRTDHPIYYR
+130 GRTGQPIYYR

-170 QARRVT
+170 QARRVA

-205 SGASVNMHDL
+205 RGALVNMHDL

-221 YAYKGDTLRY
+221 YAHKGDTLRY

-282 GELASVYYKPQP
+282 GQLASAYYKLQP
-294 GAKGKGNNH
+294 GFKSDTGFR
-303 GYGCYNLGGIFLNT
+303 GYGDYNFGGNIFEP
-317 LTAPDGTHAAYVLP
+317 TAPDGTHAAYALP
-331 GRHTFQLR
+331 GRQTFQLR

-354 NADLGYILGEV
+354 NADGGYILGEV

-371 EPVSLSIAQSKPLRV
+371 EPVSLSLAKSKPLRV

-405 TYVNPPYSWQENK
+405 TYVNPPYSWAEDTK
-418 QMSVECK
+418 MSVECK

-440 LVEGSTTYLSLAL
+440 LVEGSTWPILAL

-465 SVLSNQCSVYGLFG
+465 SVLSTYCSLYSDPFD
-479 TPRTELTQDDF
+479 PRTEFSLTLKNF
-490 HFDGAKLPPF
+490 HLPPF

-516 QGEKIYIHGQFGD
+516 QGEELYIHGQLSGAE
-529 DWYSTRCSAFATHH
+529 DWRCSAFATHH

-589 TFTLANTDTL
+589 TFTLGATDTL

-608 TMLRVSDFDSD
+608 ALLRVNCLGADS
-619 RIYVYTNNAPATH
+619 IYVYNNVPKYQWYSLSKLTKGRM
-632 LYKRYKVDG
+632 Y
-641 SRHNQVHYAI
+641 YAD
-651 ERIPLHPGYN
+651 EAIPLNPGYN
-661 DYTVSYRQIKIQKD
+661 ERIITWREAKLQKD
-675 TLAGVDYGIETPRDY
+675 TLYAVACWLEAPITYVDEDGSY
-690 YDDPQSPEYVPH
+690 YTSYTYFSH
-702 FNGYNAYNPD
+702 PD
-712 SEWNNGLAA
+712 NYLSLEKLQ
-721 YIKKTDTAT
+721 TAT
-730 LDSAIMVSSRNEVDL
+730 PDSAICISTGSRVNLAVYTRGTFDPA
-745 VMGKDEGYRPYY
+745 R
-757 FVRIPPSTADTT
+757 FITINPSEADTT
-769 VTAYT
+769 VAVYT
-774 QPGVRT
+774 QKTVRVN
-780 KFTYKGESLRK
+780 FFYKG
-791 MKMAL
+791 
-796 SRLDMFL
+796 
-803 GTERTR
+803 GI
-809 VVPGS
+809 VPG
-814 YFTRYSCLNLVPGH
+814 FERLNMCYGNEQTHIVPHSRFYRRSRMDLEPGH
-828 YTMEGEFYNE
+828 YTMSGVVAYEDDNTGY
-838 GSEEYFPF
+838 YVTTPF
-846 AVTFTIEA
+846 SIAFDIEA
-854 GHPTTIE
+854 NHPTTIE

-903 MTDGSVRKVIV
+903 MTDGTMRKVIV

>member
-1 MKIANHLSRVLAATL
+1 MKIANHLSRVLAAAL

-78 DYYNE
+78 DYYYE
-83 EGSSKDKYHKYYSRE
+83 GGSSKDKYHKYYSRE

-115 NKIEF
+115 NKFEF
-120 KFDNLRRYVS
+120 NFDNLRRRVS
-130 GRTDHPIYYR
+130 GRTGQPIYYR

-163 LHHTELV
+163 LHHTELT
-170 QARRVT
+170 QARRVA

-205 SGASVNMHDL
+205 RGALVNMHDL

-231 LVAPNSDELALHADS
+231 LVAPNSSELALHADS

-282 GELASVYYKPQP
+282 GQLASVYYKLQP
-294 GAKGKGNNH
+294 GAKRGRGYCGYNFGGNM
-303 GYGCYNLGGIFLNT
+303 FK
-317 LTAPDGTHAAYVLP
+317 LTAPDGTHAAYALP
-331 GRHTFQLR
+331 GRQTFQLKW
-339 MPTVQTTDP
+339 PTVQTDDP
-348 DFLMPY
+348 DFLMPC
-354 NADLGYILGEV
+354 NAAQGYILGEV

-398 HLQFSAH
+398 HLQFSAY
-405 TYVNPPYSWQENK
+405 TYVNPPYSWAENEK
-418 QMSVECK
+418 MTVLCK

-440 LVEGSTTYLSLAL
+440 LVEGSTYPYLAL

-465 SVLSNQCSVYGLFG
+465 SVLSTYCSLYSDPFD
-479 TPRTELTQDDF
+479 PRTEFSLTLKNF
-490 HFDGAKLPPF
+490 HLPPF

-516 QGEKIYIHGQFGD
+516 QGEELYIHGQLSGAE
-529 DWYSTRCSAFATHH
+529 DWRCSTFATHH

-549 LNPGTA
+549 LQPGTA
-555 TPVPYDTL
+555 TPVPHDTL
-563 TVILPEGNHEWYVC
+563 TVILPEGNHEWYVS
-577 KNFTPYDSANIH
+577 KEGAVGDSANIH
-589 TFTLANTDTL
+589 TFTLGATDTL

-608 TMLRVSDFDSD
+608 ALLRVSCLGVDS
-619 RIYVYTNNAPATH
+619 IYVYNNVPKYHRYRLSKLTKGRLYYADEEIH
-632 LYKRYKVDG
+632 L
-641 SRHNQVHYAI
+641 S
-651 ERIPLHPGYN
+651 PGYN
-661 DYTVSYRQIKIQKD
+661 ERTITWREAKLQKD
-675 TLAGVDYGIETPRDY
+675 TLRGMSYWLEAPITYLDEDGSY
-690 YDDPQSPEYVPH
+690 YTSYTGFSRP
-702 FNGYNAYNPD
+702 
-712 SEWNNGLAA
+712 NNYLVLE
-721 YIKKTDTAT
+721 KLETAT
-730 LDSAIMVSSRNEVDL
+730 PDSAICISTGSKANLAVWSSGAYATARFITIN
-745 VMGKDEGYRPYY
+745 
-757 FVRIPPSTADTT
+757 PSEADTT
-769 VTAYT
+769 IAVYT
-774 QPGVRT
+774 QGYVHVN
-780 KFTYKGESLRK
+780 FSYKGGR
-791 MKMAL
+791 
-796 SRLDMFL
+796 
-803 GTERTR
+803 
-809 VVPGS
+809 VPGFERLNMC
-814 YFTRYSCLNLVPGH
+814 YGNEQTRIVPHSRFYYRSLMDLEPGH
-828 YTMEGEFYNE
+828 YTMSGIVAYEDDATGEYVLT
-838 GSEEYFPF
+838 PF
-846 AVTFTIEA
+846 SIAFDVEA
-854 GHPTTIE
+854 GGIRTIE
-861 LCPDPTAVAAAPA
+861 LCPDPTAIAATTA

-893 TPQSGLNIIK
+893 TPQPGLNIIK

>member
-16 LGLGC
+16 FGLGC

-70 ANTLDLGS
+70 ANTLDFGS
-78 DYYNE
+78 DYYNN
-83 EGSSKDKYHKYYSRE
+83 GKDSYHHYFSRE

-120 KFDNLRRYVS
+120 KFDNLRRYAGVRV
-130 GRTDHPIYYR
+130 GDPIYYR

-153 IDPTDAEEVT
+153 IDPTDADEVT

-170 QARRVT
+170 QARRVA

-194 DLRIGTARYGF
+194 DLRIGTCNGF
-205 SGASVNMHDL
+205 RGYNPNMQDL

-246 IVVTDTTTCVTT
+246 IVVADTTTCVTT

-282 GELASVYYKPQP
+282 GQLASVYYKPQP
-294 GAKGKGNNH
+294 GAKGKGNYH

-317 LTAPDGTHAAYVLP
+317 LTAPDGTHAAYALP
-331 GRHTFQLR
+331 GRQTFQLR

-398 HLQFSAH
+398 HLQFSAY

-418 QMSVECK
+418 QMSVACK
-425 EVSRQIKGNDLVVTT
+425 EVSRQVKGNDLVVTT
-440 LVEGSTTYLSLAL
+440 LVEGSTYPYLAL

-465 SVLSNQCSVYGLFG
+465 SVLSKQCCLYSYPGD
-479 TPRTELTQDDF
+479 PRTEFSLTYNNF
-490 HFDGAKLPPF
+490 YDGGFNTLPAF
-500 SKLHP
+500 SQLHP
-505 VKFIVPCHLLQ
+505 VKFVVPCHQFQTGRMLNLF
-516 QGEKIYIHGQFGD
+516 GKYGQAD
-529 DWYSTRCSAFATHH
+529 RVAELAEHH
-543 EGCAKS
+543 DGCAKQLHYAS
-549 LNPGTA
+549 ADPI
-555 TPVPYDTL
+555 PYDTI
-563 TVILPEGNHEWYVC
+563 TIMLPEG
-577 KNFTPYDSANIH
+577 KYDWVMQKDADEANDAPH
-589 TFTLANTDTL
+589 HSFTLGATDTL
-599 TQTIYDREF
+599 VQRLQPTDF
-608 TMLRVSDFDSD
+608 ALLRVNCLGVDS
-619 RIYVYTNNAPATH
+619 IYVYN
-632 LYKRYKVDG
+632 KVPEYQWYSLSKLTKG
-641 SRHNQVHYAI
+641 RMYYVREA
-651 ERIPLHPGYN
+651 IPLSPGYN
-661 DYTVSYRQIKIQKD
+661 ERTITWREAKLQKD
-675 TLAGVDYGIETPRDY
+675 TLYSLSYWLE
-690 YDDPQSPEYVPH
+690 DPVIWLDEDFSFYTSYTIFSRP
-702 FNGYNAYNPD
+702 
-712 SEWNNGLAA
+712 NNYLRLE
-721 YIKKTDTAT
+721 KLETAT
-730 LDSAIMVSSRNEVDL
+730 PDSAICISTGSKANLAVWSGGTFAPARFFTIS
-745 VMGKDEGYRPYY
+745 
-757 FVRIPPSTADTT
+757 PSEADTT
-769 VTAYT
+769 VTVYT
-774 QPGVRT
+774 QKTVRVN
-780 KFTYKGESLRK
+780 FSYKGGR
-791 MKMAL
+791 
-796 SRLDMFL
+796 
-803 GTERTR
+803 
-809 VVPGS
+809 VPG
-814 YFTRYSCLNLVPGH
+814 FERLNMCYGNEQTHIVPNSNFYRRSRMDLEPGH
-828 YTMEGEFYNE
+828 YTMSGVVSYEDDATGEYVTT
-838 GSEEYFPF
+838 PF
-846 AVTFTIEA
+846 SIAFDIEA
-854 GHPTTIE
+854 NTPTTIE
-861 LCPDPTAVAAAPA
+861 LCPDPTAIAAAPA

-893 TPQSGLNIIK
+893 TSQPGLNIIK

>member
-1 MKIANHLSRVLAATL
+1 MKIANHLSRVLAAAL

-42 AQTLAADIGTLKITF
+42 AQTLAADIGTLKITI

-70 ANTLDLGS
+70 ANTLDFGS
-78 DYYNE
+78 DYYNN
-83 EGSSKDKYHKYYSRE
+83 GKDSYHHYFSRE

-103 DDGNGNAWWGNT
+103 DDGSGNAWWGNQ
-115 NKIEF
+115 NKTWL
-120 KFDNLRRYVS
+120 KFETVRRQVS
-130 GRTDHPIYYR
+130 GRAGQPIYYR

-170 QARRVT
+170 QARRVA

-194 DLRIGTARYGF
+194 DLRIGTCNGF
-205 SGASVNMHDL
+205 RGYNPNMQDL

-231 LVAPNSDELALHADS
+231 LVVPNSSELALHADS

-331 GRHTFQLR
+331 GQQTFQLR

-371 EPVSLSIAQSKPLRV
+371 EPVNLSIAQSKPLRV

-440 LVEGSTTYLSLAL
+440 LVEGSTWPILVL

-516 QGEKIYIHGQFGD
+516 QGEKLYIDGQFGD

-589 TFTLANTDTL
+589 TFTLGATDTL

-608 TMLRVSDFDSD
+608 ALLRVNCLGTDS
-619 RIYVYTNNAPATH
+619 IYVYSNIPEYHRYRLSKLTKGR
-632 LYKRYKVDG
+632 LY
-641 SRHNQVHYAI
+641 YAD
-651 ERIPLHPGYN
+651 EEIPLNPGYN
-661 DYTVSYRQIKIQKD
+661 ERTITWREAKLQKD
-675 TLAGVDYGIETPRDY
+675 TLRGMSYWLEAPITYLDEDGSY
-690 YDDPQSPEYVPH
+690 YTSYTGFSRADNYLVLEKL
-702 FNGYNAYNPD
+702 
-712 SEWNNGLAA
+712 E
-721 YIKKTDTAT
+721 TAT
-730 LDSAIMVSSRNEVDL
+730 PDSAICISTGSKANLAVWSSGAYATARFITIN
-745 VMGKDEGYRPYY
+745 
-757 FVRIPPSTADTT
+757 PSEADTT
-769 VTAYT
+769 IAVYT
-774 QPGVRT
+774 QGYVRVN
-780 KFTYKGESLRK
+780 FSYKGGR
-791 MKMAL
+791 
-796 SRLDMFL
+796 
-803 GTERTR
+803 
-809 VVPGS
+809 VPGFERLNMC
-814 YFTRYSCLNLVPGH
+814 YGNEQTRIVPHSRFYYRSLMDLEPGH
-828 YTMEGEFYNE
+828 YTMSGIVAYEDDNTGEYVTT
-838 GSEEYFPF
+838 PF
-846 AVTFTIEA
+846 SIAFDIEA
-854 GHPTTIE
+854 NTPTTIE
-861 LCPDPTAVAAAPA
+861 LCPDPTAIAAATA
-874 DSAPAKAAACYA
+874 NSAPAKAAACYA

-893 TPQSGLNIIK
+893 TPQPGLNIIK

>member
-1 MKIANHLSRVLAATL
+1 MKLTNHLSRVLAATL

-70 ANTLDLGS
+70 ANTLDFGS
-78 DYYNE
+78 DYYNN
-83 EGSSKDKYHKYYSRE
+83 GKDSYHHYFSRE

-130 GRTDHPIYYR
+130 GRTDQPIYYR

-163 LHHTELV
+163 LHHTELT
-170 QARRVT
+170 QARRVA

-194 DLRIGTARYGF
+194 DLRIGTCNGF
-205 SGASVNMHDL
+205 RGYNPNMQDL

-221 YAYKGDTLRY
+221 YVYKGDTLRY
-231 LVAPNSDELALHADS
+231 LVAPDSPELALHADS

-282 GELASVYYKPQP
+282 GQLASVYYKPQP

-331 GRHTFQLR
+331 GRQTFQLR

-405 TYVNPPYSWQENK
+405 TYVNPPYSWAENK
-418 QMSVECK
+418 KMTVLCK

-516 QGEKIYIHGQFGD
+516 QGEKLYIHGQFGD

-555 TPVPYDTL
+555 TPMPYDTL

-589 TFTLANTDTL
+589 TFTLGATDTL

-608 TMLRVSDFDSD
+608 ALLRVNCLGVDS
-619 RIYVYTNNAPATH
+619 IYVYNNVPKYHRYRLSKLTKGRLYYADEEIH
-632 LYKRYKVDG
+632 L
-641 SRHNQVHYAI
+641 S
-651 ERIPLHPGYN
+651 PGYN
-661 DYTVSYRQIKIQKD
+661 ERTITWREAKLQKD
-675 TLAGVDYGIETPRDY
+675 TLRGMSYWLEAPITYLDEDGSY
-690 YDDPQSPEYVPH
+690 YTSYTGFSRP
-702 FNGYNAYNPD
+702 
-712 SEWNNGLAA
+712 NNYLVLE
-721 YIKKTDTAT
+721 KLETAT
-730 LDSAIMVSSRNEVDL
+730 PDSAICISTGSKVNLAVWSSGAYATARFITIN
-745 VMGKDEGYRPYY
+745 
-757 FVRIPPSTADTT
+757 PSEADTT
-769 VTAYT
+769 IAVYT
-774 QPGVRT
+774 QGYVRVN
-780 KFTYKGESLRK
+780 FSYKGGR
-791 MKMAL
+791 
-796 SRLDMFL
+796 
-803 GTERTR
+803 
-809 VVPGS
+809 VPGFERLNMC
-814 YFTRYSCLNLVPGH
+814 YGNEQTRIVPHSRFYYRSLMDLEPGH
-828 YTMEGEFYNE
+828 YTMSGIVAYEDDATGEYVLT
-838 GSEEYFPF
+838 PF
-846 AVTFTIEA
+846 SIAFDVEA
-854 GHPTTIE
+854 GGIRTIE
-861 LCPDPTAVAAAPA
+861 LCPDPTAIAAPPA

-893 TPQSGLNIIK
+893 TPQPGLNIIK

>member
-16 LGLGC
+16 FGLGC

-78 DYYNE
+78 NYYYDRN
-83 EGSSKDKYHKYYSRE
+83 SSKDKYHKYYSRE

-120 KFDNLRRYVS
+120 KFDNLRRYAGVRV
-130 GRTDHPIYYR
+130 GDPIYYR

-170 QARRVT
+170 QARRVA

-194 DLRIGTARYGF
+194 DLRTGACMNSS
-205 SGASVNMHDL
+205 SGRVNMHDL

-221 YAYKGDTLRY
+221 YVYKGDTLRY
-231 LVAPNSDELALHADS
+231 LVAPDSPELALHADS

-264 ECRFYI
+264 ECHFYI

-282 GELASVYYKPQP
+282 GQLASVYYSSKR
-294 GAKGKGNNH
+294 GR
-303 GYGCYNLGGIFLNT
+303 GYGDYNFGGICFK
-317 LTAPDGTHAAYVLP
+317 LTAPDGTHAAYALP
-331 GRHTFQLR
+331 GRQTFQLR

-354 NADLGYILGEV
+354 NAAQGYILGEV

-371 EPVSLSIAQSKPLRV
+371 EPVSLSIAQSKLLRV

-405 TYVNPPYSWQENK
+405 TYVNPPYSWAENEK
-418 QMSVECK
+418 MSVLCK

-440 LVEGSTTYLSLAL
+440 LVEGSTYPYLAL

-465 SVLSNQCSVYGLFG
+465 SVLSTYCSLYSDPFD
-479 TPRTELTQDDF
+479 PRTEFSLTLKNF
-490 HFDGAKLPPF
+490 HLPPF

-516 QGEKIYIHGQFGD
+516 QGEGLYIHGQLSGAE
-529 DWYSTRCSAFATHH
+529 DWRCSTFATHH

-555 TPVPYDTL
+555 TPVPHDTL
-563 TVILPEGNHEWYVC
+563 TVILPEGNHEWCVG
-577 KNFTPYDSANIH
+577 KKGEKLDSANIH
-589 TFTLANTDTL
+589 TFTLGATDTL

-608 TMLRVSDFDSD
+608 ALLRVNCLGVDS
-619 RIYVYTNNAPATH
+619 IYVYNNVPKYQWYSLSKLTKGRM
-632 LYKRYKVDG
+632 Y
-641 SRHNQVHYAI
+641 YAD
-651 ERIPLHPGYN
+651 EAIPLNPGYN
-661 DYTVSYRQIKIQKD
+661 ERTITWREAKLQKD
-675 TLAGVDYGIETPRDY
+675 TLYSLSYWLEAPVIWVDEDGSY
-690 YDDPQSPEYVPH
+690 YTSYASFSRP
-702 FNGYNAYNPD
+702 
-712 SEWNNGLAA
+712 NNYLMLE
-721 YIKKTDTAT
+721 KLQTAT
-730 LDSAIMVSSRNEVDL
+730 PDSAICISTGSRVNLAVCTGRTFDPA
-745 VMGKDEGYRPYY
+745 R
-757 FVRIPPSTADTT
+757 FITINPSEADTT
-769 VTAYT
+769 VAVCT
-774 QPGVRT
+774 QKTVPVNFGC
-780 KFTYKGESLRK
+780 KD
-791 MKMAL
+791 
-796 SRLDMFL
+796 RLVQAF
-803 GTERTR
+803 ERLNMCYGNEQTHI
-809 VVPGS
+809 VPNMRF
-814 YFTRYSCLNLVPGH
+814 YRRNRMDLEPGH
-828 YTMEGEFYNE
+828 YTMSGVVANEDNETGEYVLT
-838 GSEEYFPF
+838 PF
-846 AVTFTIEA
+846 SIAFDIEA
-854 GHPTTIE
+854 GHSAFIE
-861 LCPDPTAVAAAPA
+861 LCPDPTAIAAAPA

-903 MTDGSVRKVIV
+903 MTDGTVRKVIV